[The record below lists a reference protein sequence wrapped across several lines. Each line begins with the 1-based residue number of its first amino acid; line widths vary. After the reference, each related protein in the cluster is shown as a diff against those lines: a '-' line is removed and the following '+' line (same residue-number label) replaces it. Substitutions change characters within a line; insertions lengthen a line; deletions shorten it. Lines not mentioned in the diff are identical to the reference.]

1 MNKMKQ
7 ISEVAEENAAMLKN
21 MKTNDDDKNMMS
33 STTKNDSPQLKMK
46 MTFSRSKTT
55 TEYKGRQSRG
65 RKKASHAFLKQYTRT
80 DK

>member
-21 MKTNDDDKNMMS
+21 MKTNDDNNMMS

-46 MTFSRSKTT
+46 MTF
-55 TEYKGRQSRG
+55 
-65 RKKASHAFLKQYTRT
+65 FPF
-80 DK
+80 